1 MTKVDAVSGVRGRVT
16 LWRVD
21 EATGLRTPIVSKSN
35 QIQYSWGFI
44 AAKQLGYRRNAERPD
59 YHISGM
65 YMEYENQAD
74 PETPISV
81 AQFDRSLGLAYYNS
95 LVNSE
100 DRDYLRVPLRLEPTL
115 TIAAGFSEYFV
126 EGQNGNQLTF
136 FAQTSGTVGVNGKV
150 FGASVNSKVYS
161 AALVA
166 TPVFSDRTQD
176 VIFARTF
183 FDIGD
188 QTTKEPSSQIGITW
202 DISFE

>member
-1 MTKVDAVSGVRGRVT
+1 MTKVDAFCSVHGRVT
-16 LWRVD
+16 LWKID
-21 EATGLRTPIVSKSN
+21 EATGLRTPIVKKSN

-44 AAKQLGYRRNAERPD
+44 AAKQIGYRRSPERHD

-65 YMEYENQAD
+65 YIEYENQPD
-74 PETPISV
+74 PETPIS
-81 AQFDRSLGLAYYNS
+81 ATAFERSLGLSYYNS
-95 LVNSE
+95 MVTS
-100 DRDYLRVPLRLEPTL
+100 DVRDYLRVPLRLEPTL
-115 TIAAGFSEYFV
+115 TIASGFSDYFT
-126 EGQNGNQLTF
+126 EGENGNQLTF
-136 FAQTSGTVGVNGKV
+136 FAQSAGTSGVNGKL
-150 FGASVNSKVYS
+150 FGASVNSKVYA

-183 FDIGD
+183 FDVGD

>member
-1 MTKVDAVSGVRGRVT
+1 MTKVDAFCSVRGRVT
-16 LWRVD
+16 LWQID
-21 EATGLRTPIVSKSN
+21 EETGLRTPIVKKSN

-44 AAKQLGYRRNAERPD
+44 AAKQLGYRRHAERPD

-65 YMEYENQAD
+65 YIEYENQTD
-74 PETPISV
+74 PSIPISV
-81 AQFDRSLGLAYYNS
+81 STFERSLGLPYYNS
-95 LVNSE
+95 LAVS
-100 DRDYLRVPLRLEPTL
+100 DTRDYLRVPLRLEPTL
-115 TIAAGFSEYFV
+115 TIATGFSEYFT
-126 EGQNGNQLTF
+126 EGQDGNQLTF
-136 FAQTSGTVGVNGKV
+136 FAQTSGTAGVNGKS

-183 FDIGD
+183 FDVGD